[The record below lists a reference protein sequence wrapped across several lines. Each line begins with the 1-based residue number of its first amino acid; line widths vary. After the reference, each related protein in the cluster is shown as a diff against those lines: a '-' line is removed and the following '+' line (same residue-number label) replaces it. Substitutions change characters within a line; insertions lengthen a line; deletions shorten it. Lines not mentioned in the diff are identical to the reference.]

1 MLSNL
6 GSQGKLSQVLNGTF
20 TPISHKLLPNDEE
33 FLTIGELNQTYFD
46 IGGFTA
52 KKFGSLVHPL
62 NIQDRQICTMQG
74 IKH

>member
-1 MLSNL
+1 MEHSPY
-6 GSQGKLSQVLNGTF
+6 F
-20 TPISHKLLPNDEE
+20 HKLLPNDEE

-52 KKFGSLVHPL
+52 KNFGSLVHPL